1 MKWINK
7 RSPQSLD
14 SGICFTFLK
23 TVFTILFPHCIDL
36 FFG

>member
-14 SGICFTFLK
+14 GGICFTFLK
-23 TVFTILFPHCIDL
+23 TVFAISFPHCIHL

>member
-14 SGICFTFLK
+14 GSIRFTFLK
-23 TVFTILFPHCIDL
+23 TVFTILFPHCIHL